1 MEQRSPCVTVALP
14 VYNGER
20 YVAGALEAILGQT
33 FKDFELVISDN
44 ASTDGTEAICRS
56 FAERDPRVRYLRHRV
71 NRGLVWNHR
80 YALDQATGRYFIW
93 SNHDDLHAP
102 TYLERCVEVM
112 EADPGVVRCNTK
124 TVIIDEHGQP
134 IEHLDGTF
142 TVSSPR
148 PEERLREVIG
158 LGRHH
163 YYGPQGFG
171 LFRTSALKSVPTLA
185 THVAWDRSL
194 LAELSLLGRFVEV
207 PEELFFYR
215 THPQQASSSFETR
228 AQLWTWH
235 DPSKA
240 NRIVFPNLRLGRD
253 YLEAVR
259 RVPITAAERRRCY
272 AVLARWPVHYWK
284 LLVLDI
290 LRAGP
295 QASAL
300 IARRA

>member
-1 MEQRSPCVTVALP
+1 MEEQSPCVTVALP

-20 YVAGALEAILGQT
+20 YVAGALEALLGQT

-44 ASTDGTEAICRS
+44 ASTDGTESICR
-56 FAERDPRVRYLRHRV
+56 AAADRDPRVRYIRHQV

-80 YALDQATGRYFIW
+80 YALDQATGRYFTW
-93 SNHDDLHAP
+93 TNHDDLLAP

-112 EADPGVVRCNTK
+112 EADPGVVHCNTK
-124 TVIIDEHGQP
+124 TVIIDEHGRP

-142 TVSSPR
+142 TISSSQPA
-148 PEERLREVIG
+148 ERLREVIG
-158 LGRHH
+158 LGSHH

-171 LFRTSALKSVPTLA
+171 LFRTSVLKSVPTFS
-185 THVAWDRSL
+185 THFAWDRSL

-207 PEELFFYR
+207 PEELFSYR
-215 THPQQASSSFETR
+215 SHPQQASSTFQDR

-240 NRIVFPNLRLGRD
+240 NRIVFPNIRLGRD

-259 RVPITAAERRRCY
+259 RVPISAAERRRCY

-284 LLVLDI
+284 LLALDI

>member
-1 MEQRSPCVTVALP
+1 MEERSPRVTVALP

-20 YVAGALEAILGQT
+20 YVAGALEALLGQT
-33 FKDFELVISDN
+33 FEDFELVISDN
-44 ASTDGTEAICRS
+44 ASTDATESVCR
-56 FAERDPRVRYLRHRV
+56 ATADRDPRVRYIRHEV

-80 YALDQATGRYFIW
+80 YALEQAGGRYFTW
-93 SNHDDLHAP
+93 TNHDDLLAP

-112 EADPGVVRCNTK
+112 EADPGVVHCSTK

-142 TVSSPR
+142 TISSSR

-171 LFRTSALKSVPTLA
+171 LFRIGVLKSVPTLA

-215 THPQQASSSFETR
+215 THPQQASSSFQTR
-228 AQLWTWH
+228 AQLWAWH
-235 DPSKA
+235 DPAKA

-253 YLEAVR
+253 YLDAVR
-259 RVPITAAERRRCY
+259 RVPISAAERRRCY

-284 LLVLDI
+284 LLVLDL

-295 QASAL
+295 QASA

>member
-1 MEQRSPCVTVALP
+1 MEERSPRVTVALP

-20 YVAGALEAILGQT
+20 YVAGALEALLGQT
-33 FKDFELVISDN
+33 FEDFELVISDN
-44 ASTDGTEAICRS
+44 ASTDATGAVCR
-56 FAERDPRVRYLRHRV
+56 AAAGRDPRVRYIRHQV

-80 YALDQATGRYFIW
+80 YALEQAGGRYFTW
-93 SNHDDLHAP
+93 TNHDDLLAP

-112 EADPGVVRCNTK
+112 EADPGVVHCNTK

-134 IEHLDGTF
+134 FEHLDGTF
-142 TVSSPR
+142 TISSSR

-171 LFRTSALKSVPTLA
+171 LFRTGVLKSVPTLA

-215 THPQQASSSFETR
+215 THPQQASSSFQTR
-228 AQLWTWH
+228 AQLWAWH
-235 DPSKA
+235 DPAKA

-253 YLEAVR
+253 YLDAVR
-259 RVPITAAERRRCY
+259 RVPISAAERRRCY

-284 LLVLDI
+284 LLVLDL

>member
-1 MEQRSPCVTVALP
+1 MRVFSWDPTEPLREVDLFVDHPLPFDELWARS
-14 VYNGER
+14 
-20 YVAGALEAILGQT
+20 
-33 FKDFELVISDN
+33 ELVELG
-44 ASTDGTEAICRS
+44 AS
-56 FAERDPRVRYLRHRV
+56 RVRIASIPDLIALKRLANRSQDLQDIEAHVKKLLAKVIPATVGLRI
-71 NRGLVWNHR
+71 G
-80 YALDQATGRYFIW
+80 G
-93 SNHDDLHAP
+93 SS
-102 TYLERCVEVM
+102 
-112 EADPGVVRCNTK
+112 GSG
-124 TVIIDEHGQP
+124 VIIDEYGQP
-134 IEHLDGTF
+134 IEHLDGSF

-158 LGRHH
+158 LGSHH

-171 LFRTSALKSVPTLA
+171 LFRTSALQSVPPGA

-215 THPQQASSSFETR
+215 THPQQASSSFQTR

-240 NRIVFPNLRLGRD
+240 NRIVFPNMRLGRD

-290 LRAGP
+290 LRAGS